1 MLHGH
6 LQPRPRRWSDRSP
19 GGWIITF
26 GSPKPTRRFDSTCCA
41 GESVDLYRS
50 APADRAIGRR
60 PDEPGEDEHH
70 GHERDLAGMASQE
83 ICGQLENVHL
93 LSNFFQY
100 ARAALLL
107 MGFLQAGRVT

>member
-1 MLHGH
+1 
-6 LQPRPRRWSDRSP
+6 
-19 GGWIITF
+19 
-26 GSPKPTRRFDSTCCA
+26 
-41 GESVDLYRS
+41 
-50 APADRAIGRR
+50 
-60 PDEPGEDEHH
+60 
-70 GHERDLAGMASQE
+70 MASQE